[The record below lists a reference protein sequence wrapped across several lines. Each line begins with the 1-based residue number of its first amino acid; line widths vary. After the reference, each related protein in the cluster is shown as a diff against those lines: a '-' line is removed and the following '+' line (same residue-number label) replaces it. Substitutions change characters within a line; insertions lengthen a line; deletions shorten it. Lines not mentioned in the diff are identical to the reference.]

1 VGKISESLAE
11 LVTNAIGYDPVF
23 TIFQAVLIHPAQ
35 FAHVPSAF
43 QFRLGGYKGVLAVD
57 PEAAGRTSLHK
68 PIPLLTIQSWFVRH
82 NENFPL
88 IITLW
93 RSCML
98 LHSLRLNGSRAS
110 RFLPAH
116 LNRQIITILSSLGI
130 PDDVFLGY
138 QMKMLQSSN

>member
-1 VGKISESLAE
+1 M
-11 LVTNAIGYDPVF
+11 
-23 TIFQAVLIHPAQ
+23 Q

-57 PEAAGRTSLHK
+57 PEADGRTSLHK
-68 PIPLLTIQSWFVRH
+68 PILLLTVQSWFVRH
-82 NENFPL
+82 NGNFPL

-98 LHSLRLNGSRAS
+98 VHLLRLNGSRAS

-138 QMKMLQSSN
+138 QMKMLQSSY